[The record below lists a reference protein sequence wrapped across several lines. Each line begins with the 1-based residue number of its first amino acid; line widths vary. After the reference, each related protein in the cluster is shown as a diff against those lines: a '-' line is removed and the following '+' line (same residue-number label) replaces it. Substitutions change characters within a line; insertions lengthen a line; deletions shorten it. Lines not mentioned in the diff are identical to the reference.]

1 MSIATSTNA
10 RVLNP
15 TLERKI
21 MSAADAAALIR
32 SGDQIGMSGFTG
44 SGYPKVVPIELA
56 HRIADAHFRGQK
68 FQVSVFTGAST
79 GPELDGALAM
89 AGGINL
95 RLPYQS
101 DPETR
106 KRINAGE
113 MDYMDIHL
121 SHVAQFVEYGFLGKM
136 DVALIEVTAV
146 LEDGRLIP
154 SSSIGNNKT
163 WIDQAERVIL
173 EVNSWQ
179 PAALE
184 GMHDIY
190 YGLQPPPNRGPI
202 PLVRTGQR
210 IGTPYLELPAEK
222 VAAIVL
228 TDSPDRNSAF
238 KAPDEA
244 SKRIAGHI
252 LEFLSWEVQK
262 GRMPANLLP
271 LQSGVGNIANAVL
284 FGLEEGPFEELTSYT
299 EVIQDGMIRLLK
311 SGKNIGIGDG
321 VLAESGDV
329 QRSECRYGQLSGTD
343 CAAAAGDFQPSGDHS
358 AARCDRDE
366 RNDRGRHLWQRQL
379 DARDG
384 IADSERHRRLGRLC
398 PQRIFIDLHSAVDCA
413 EGDDLDD
420 RAHGVARGP
429 HRARCAG
436 HRDGAG
442 IGRSACTLTAAAG
455 EAHYREVF
463 ECRVQ
468 TFAARLS
475 GARGTAVVWETY
487 ATLADQISGLAQPV
501 FTLRTHAPAGGKL
514 APNHEPVGCR
524 DRVAHAFVRG
534 RPRKC
539 AIRVEPGSGRATT
552 PHAWLRGTDE
562 CVRPYVDQRGHSQ
575 ANVPAVSRA

>member
-1 MSIATSTNA
+1 MSTSVLSTSS
-10 RVLNP
+10 RVLNSS
-15 TLERKI
+15 LANCI
-21 MSAADAAALIR
+21 MDAEEAAALIHH
-32 SGDQIGMSGFTG
+32 GHQIGMSGFTG
-44 SGYPKVVPIELA
+44 SGYPKAVPLA
-56 HRIADAHFRGQK
+56 LARRIADANLRGQK
-68 FQVSVFTGAST
+68 FQVSIFTGAST

-89 AGGINL
+89 AGGIHL

-121 SHVAQFVEYGFLGKM
+121 SHVAQFVEYGFLGKL

-190 YGLQPPPNRGPI
+190 YGLQAPPKRGPL
-202 PLVRTGQR
+202 PLVRPGER
-210 IGTPYLELPAEK
+210 IGSPYLEVPPEK

-244 SKRIAGHI
+244 SRLIAGHI

-284 FGLEEGPFEELTSYT
+284 FGLEEGKFEDLTSYT

-311 SGKNIGIGDG
+311 SGKLTCASATAFSLSPEMRTEVN
-321 VLAESGDV
+321 AN
-329 QRSECRYGQLSGTD
+329 RSSYR
-343 CAAAAGDFQPSGDHS
+343 
-358 AARCDRDE
+358 DR
-366 RNDRGRHLWQRQL
+366 
-379 DARDG
+379 
-384 IADSERHRRLGRLC
+384 IA
-398 PQRIFIDLHSAVDCA
+398 
-413 EGDDLDD
+413 
-420 RAHGVARGP
+420 
-429 HRARCAG
+429 
-436 HRDGAG
+436 
-442 IGRSACTLTAAAG
+442 
-455 EAHYREVF
+455 
-463 ECRVQ
+463 
-468 TFAARLS
+468 
-475 GARGTAVVWETY
+475 
-487 ATLADQISGLAQPV
+487 
-501 FTLRTHAPAGGKL
+501 L
-514 APNHEPVGCR
+514 APH
-524 DRVAHAFVRG
+524 
-534 RPRKC
+534 
-539 AIRVEPGSGRATT
+539 
-552 PHAWLRGTDE
+552 
-562 CVRPYVDQRGHSQ
+562 
-575 ANVPAVSRA
+575 

>member
-1 MSIATSTNA
+1 MAIVSPTTT
-10 RVLNP
+10 RVLNSS
-15 TLERKI
+15 LAQRI
-21 MSAADAAALIR
+21 MSADEAAALIK
-32 SGDQIGMSGFTG
+32 SGDQVGMSGFTG
-44 SGYPKVVPIELA
+44 SGYPKAVPIELA
-56 HRIADAHFRGQK
+56 RRIADANFRGQK

-89 AGGINL
+89 AGGIHL

-121 SHVAQFVEYGFLGKM
+121 SHVAQFVEYGFLGKL

-146 LEDGRLIP
+146 LEDGRLVP

-202 PLVRTGQR
+202 PLVRPGQR
-210 IGTPYLELPAEK
+210 IGTPYLEVPPEK
-222 VAAIVL
+222 VVAIVL

-284 FGLEEGPFEELTSYT
+284 FGLEEGPFEGLTSYT

-311 SGKNIGIGDG
+311 SGKLTSASATAFSLSPEMHD
-321 VLAESGDV
+321 
-329 QRSECRYGQLSGTD
+329 RSECRYGQLSG
-343 CAAAAGDFQPSGDHS
+343 AHRSAPAGNLQSSRDHS
-358 AARCDRDE
+358 PPRRNRHERHDRS
-366 RNDRGRHLWQRQL
+366 RHLWQRQL
-379 DARDG
+379 DACHG
-384 IADSERHRRLGRLC
+384 IAHPERHWRVRRLR
-398 PQRIFIDLHSAVDCA
+398 PQWLSLDLHGAI
-413 EGDDLDD
+413 D
-420 RAHGVARGP
+420 RAERDHLDHRSHGLACRP
-429 HRARCAG
+429 HR
-436 HRDGAG
+436 
-442 IGRSACTLTAAAG
+442 T
-455 EAHYREVF
+455 
-463 ECRVQ
+463 
-468 TFAARLS
+468 
-475 GARGTAVVWETY
+475 
-487 ATLADQISGLAQPV
+487 
-501 FTLRTHAPAGGKL
+501 
-514 APNHEPVGCR
+514 
-524 DRVAHAFVRG
+524 
-534 RPRKC
+534 
-539 AIRVEPGSGRATT
+539 
-552 PHAWLRGTDE
+552 
-562 CVRPYVDQRGHSQ
+562 
-575 ANVPAVSRA
+575 